1 MARGDCTRGVAHATA
16 AGCATVSRRPMGSRR
31 WSDPAIART
40 LAAVNREAIVERL
53 RSSVEG
59 LVAVYLF
66 GSVARGDDHPESDVD
81 VAVLA
86 SRPLDAV
93 LRWEL
98 QERLAVAL
106 GRDVDLVDLR
116 AASAVLRVRV
126 LAVATLLWTS
136 GGAGRESFEAF
147 ALADY
152 ARLNEERRGILDDV
166 ARLGTVHG

>member
-1 MARGDCTRGVAHATA
+1 
-16 AGCATVSRRPMGSRR
+16 
-31 WSDPAIART
+31 
-40 LAAVNREAIVERL
+40 VNREAIIEVL

-81 VAVLA
+81 AALLA
-86 SRPLDAV
+86 SRPLDPV
-93 LRWEL
+93 VRWEL
-98 QERLAVAL
+98 QERLAAAV

-126 LAVATLLWTS
+126 LADAAVLWSS
-136 GGAGRESFEAF
+136 GGAAREAFEAF

-152 ARLNEERRGILDDV
+152 ARLNEERRGILDDI
-166 ARLGTVHG
+166 ARRGSVHG